1 MGRAPRAS
9 EGGFPYLTVCRG
21 LDGLTIFPDD
31 QALVGFTGIL
41 QESLERWEPRL
52 LAYALLPDQWL
63 ALVVPRKDGDL
74 SKWIGWV
81 TSVHAM
87 RNRHLASETQ
97 QRGIYER
104 RYRSFPVQDNERIL
118 DAMLYI
124 ESLPV
129 QLGITSDSKAY
140 AYTSLHQRATTVSR
154 LSNWI
159 SPPPV
164 PLPSAWESHLQEGLA
179 QEKLE
184 LIQRSIER
192 GSPYGDPGWVERI
205 VKRFRLESTLRPRG
219 RPRKAS
225 L

>member
-31 QALVGFTGIL
+31 EAFQAFTSIL
-41 QESLERWEPRL
+41 QESLERCEPRL

-74 SKWIGWV
+74 SKWIGWI

-87 RNRHLASETQ
+87 RNRHLTPDAPS
-97 QRGIYER
+97 RGIYER

-118 DAMLYI
+118 DAILYI
-124 ESLPV
+124 ESLPLR
-129 QLGITSDSKAY
+129 LGITSDPTAY
-140 AYTSLHQRATTVSR
+140 HYTSMHPRASADSKT
-154 LSNWI
+154 SNWI

-164 PLPSAWESHLQEGLA
+164 HLPASWESQLREGLDN
-179 QEKLE
+179 EKLAA
-184 LIQRSIER
+184 IQKCIKR
-192 GSPYGDPGWVERI
+192 GAPYGDPVWVERMA
-205 VKRFRLESTLRPRG
+205 KRFRLESTLRPRG
-219 RPRKAS
+219 RPRKPTD
-225 L
+225 